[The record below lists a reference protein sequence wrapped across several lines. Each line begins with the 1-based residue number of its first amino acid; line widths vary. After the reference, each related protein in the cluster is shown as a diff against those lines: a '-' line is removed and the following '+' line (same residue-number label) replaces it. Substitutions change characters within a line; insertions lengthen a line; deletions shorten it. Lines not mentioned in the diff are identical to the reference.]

1 MPKSKSRTNV
11 ISFTV
16 HCWAV
21 PFGETGT
28 GGEFQALDFTHKQV
42 KRDFAASVAAVK
54 SVFSLKDQDDRRL
67 IAFVYF
73 IDNEGLLDVGPK
85 NL

>member
-1 MPKSKSRTNV
+1 
-11 ISFTV
+11 
-16 HCWAV
+16 V
-21 PFGETGT
+21 PFGEAGT
-28 GGEFQALDFTHKQV
+28 GGEFQPLDFTHKQV
-42 KRDFAASVAAVK
+42 KRDVTASITAVK
-54 SVFSLKDQDDRRL
+54 SGFSLKDQGDRRL

>member
-1 MPKSKSRTNV
+1 
-11 ISFTV
+11 
-16 HCWAV
+16 V

-54 SVFSLKDQDDRRL
+54 SVFSLKDQYDRRL

>member
-1 MPKSKSRTNV
+1 
-11 ISFTV
+11 
-16 HCWAV
+16 V

-54 SVFSLKDQDDRRL
+54 SVFFPERSRRS
-67 IAFVYF
+67 AFDSFRLFY
-73 IDNEGLLDVGPK
+73 
-85 NL
+85 